1 MLKTLTEFNAVSG
14 DEDRLRKFLI
24 NQIKPY
30 ADDIKVDTI
39 GNIIAF
45 KKGKNATKKINAVI
59 AHMDEVGFIITK
71 IEENGFLRFEEV
83 GGISDAILLTQKVE
97 IGDEKV
103 SGILGVKAVHLQSK
117 DERQNLIKM
126 KNMYIDI
133 GAKNKEE
140 AEKKVKIGDYVAF
153 ASRYIEFGNDKIK
166 AKAIDDRVGVFAI
179 LELIKKEYNEDIY
192 FCFTTQEETGLRGA
206 KILSH
211 RLNADTCLVLEGTNA
226 ADVEGVKKHETVT
239 NLGFGPALSVM
250 DRASISSIKYNDFI
264 KNVANEN
271 NLKYQL
277 KKTLNGGNDA
287 GSMAYGAKGCMTAVL
302 SLPVRY
308 LHSPISVAQKSD
320 INDLINLTECV
331 LKNIENLKPERK
343 EVIK

>member
-39 GNIIAF
+39 GNVIAL

-117 DERQNLIKM
+117 DERQNLIK
-126 KNMYIDI
+126 I
-133 GAKNKEE
+133 
-140 AEKKVKIGDYVAF
+140 
-153 ASRYIEFGNDKIK
+153 S
-166 AKAIDDRVGVFAI
+166 DRRQLCCVGS
-179 LELIKKEYNEDIY
+179 
-192 FCFTTQEETGLRGA
+192 LR
-206 KILSH
+206 
-211 RLNADTCLVLEGTNA
+211 
-226 ADVEGVKKHETVT
+226 
-239 NLGFGPALSVM
+239 F
-250 DRASISSIKYNDFI
+250 
-264 KNVANEN
+264 
-271 NLKYQL
+271 
-277 KKTLNGGNDA
+277 
-287 GSMAYGAKGCMTAVL
+287 
-302 SLPVRY
+302 
-308 LHSPISVAQKSD
+308 
-320 INDLINLTECV
+320 
-331 LKNIENLKPERK
+331 
-343 EVIK
+343 

>member
-1 MLKTLTEFNAVSG
+1 LLKTLTEFNAVSG
-14 DEDRLRKFLI
+14 DEDNLRNFLV
-24 NQIKPY
+24 NEIKPY
-30 ADDIKVDTI
+30 ADDIKVDIT

-45 KKGKNATKKINAVI
+45 KKGKKSDGSVNVVA

-97 IGDEKV
+97 IGDKRV

-133 GAKNKEE
+133 GANSKEE

-153 ASRYIEFGNDKIK
+153 ASRYTEFGNDKIK
-166 AKAIDDRVGVFAI
+166 AKALDDRVGVYAI
-179 LELIKKEYNEDIY
+179 LNLIKEEYESDIY

-211 RLNADTCLVLEGTNA
+211 RINADTCLILEGTNA
-226 ADVEGVKKHETVT
+226 ADVEGVKEHERVT
-239 NLGFGPALSVM
+239 CLGDGPALSVM
-250 DRASISSIKYNDFI
+250 DRASISNIKYNDFI
-264 KNVANEN
+264 KKQADEN
-271 NLKYQL
+271 KLKYQL